1 MADPAAASDGL
12 DHHALFY
19 RDQREYLAR
28 VTDFLRAGLAR
39 AEPAFIAVPG
49 VRADL
54 LRQSLD
60 GESGHL
66 AYADMTE
73 TGRNPARIIPELKT
87 FLDRHQGQHCR
98 LVTEPAWPGRSEA
111 ELCETARHEALIN
124 LAFAETPA
132 SILCPYPAGGFTD
145 EVIEWARCTHP
156 AIVREGERE
165 ASPSYAGAGSLPPE
179 CDSPLPLPPAYAE
192 VLSYRTDLWPIRRL
206 VANHASRGGLSGDRT
221 ANLVLAASEIAANTL
236 RHTDNG
242 GTLHVWQTPLEL
254 LCQMQDRGWIA
265 DPLAG
270 RRRRPAIESGHGLWL
285 VNQVCDLVEV
295 RTGQAGTTIRLHMT
309 LPQA

>member
-28 VTDFLRAGLAR
+28 VTDFLRAGLAH
-39 AEPAFIAVPG
+39 AEPAFVAVPG

-60 GESGHL
+60 GESGRL

-111 ELCETARHEALIN
+111 E
-124 LAFAETPA
+124 
-132 SILCPYPAGGFTD
+132 
-145 EVIEWARCTHP
+145 
-156 AIVREGERE
+156 
-165 ASPSYAGAGSLPPE
+165 
-179 CDSPLPLPPAYAE
+179 
-192 VLSYRTDLWPIRRL
+192 
-206 VANHASRGGLSGDRT
+206 
-221 ANLVLAASEIAANTL
+221 
-236 RHTDNG
+236 
-242 GTLHVWQTPLEL
+242 
-254 LCQMQDRGWIA
+254 
-265 DPLAG
+265 
-270 RRRRPAIESGHGLWL
+270 
-285 VNQVCDLVEV
+285 
-295 RTGQAGTTIRLHMT
+295 
-309 LPQA
+309 